1 MVELMKGN
9 TCQKTNKNN
18 YIAEIACLIIA
29 SAIIVIGLIF
39 DLSDIGW
46 IIVDNL
52 RELSM
57 TILQINASISAI
69 AIAIVAIVGGLV
81 SEEHYGVSL
90 SDYYLNIKP
99 VIFKQKRII
108 ITEIVVI
115 ALNTIAYVFGLYNL
129 TFAFLWVSCLL
140 IIISVVEIYSVFRG
154 KNVIAK
160 EIEDYIEDRLFN
172 LNHDFEAKA
181 DMFEKYIKYWSS
193 INQPEIDYENE
204 KERYLKSIDSL
215 LDSNPEKALATIT
228 ENVAFMI
235 KKCSDVSRQGHQ
247 YRCIDILQTTY
258 MQVWL
263 HVLNNDCKHIDCS
276 FELYDE
282 CDREIIQTMFCL
294 SMEDFERYVH
304 WDSLSEL
311 ILRVDI
317 YCHKK
322 ELSDIDAVHNHIK
335 HVRWIPSSIGAVLQ
349 KKMQNGEHYEKTR
362 WVYSLGT
369 LFLGNANIPNDAIRY
384 YSVAKCQLAFAYY
397 YALLKAGLTDIAKGI
412 FSKYHF
418 DSSGDGYEKTVFT
431 FLVLCYTYYIAE
443 RESLDCITIEERN
456 AAKEVLE
463 EFKNQDLFMDIVY
476 DYLWRNPN
484 TDIMDAVNE
493 INRIMDDYERMPLDR
508 SCKRCIVNNVVRD
521 FQLLTMVLAC
531 AFGVK
536 DIQVNNIITG
546 QNSMSWYSLYFGSHK
561 EETLKLLHG
570 ILSVLSQ
577 EAESNIKLLESGFD
591 NLGIEVAKK
600 YKEYSISEARETFD
614 SFSSKNKSREYIAD
628 VERKAIEHLKSKLSP
643 FTKEPLNPNKKSFDL
658 LKYTLPIRF
667 FDEETIK
674 HIIIDL
680 ETLTLKKI
688 VQLLVNEKALVEYE
702 RSRSEESDYLEF
714 VKDDSHRIM
723 VGPDFAFSP
732 YSYKMRD
739 AFEKA
744 CESKQRVNMGCGN
757 VGILLDDMLGISLDR
772 LSISTRPMSLEECDY
787 EMDED
792 TGLYKFAPT
801 SGVYL
806 LYTKEELEDYLRN
819 EMIVL
824 NFTLDVAIDLIDKGY
839 GYLVI
844 RKKISSDTE

>member
-1 MVELMKGN
+1 MKGN

-39 DLSDIGW
+39 DLSDIDW

-81 SEEHYGVSL
+81 SEEHYGISL

-99 VIFKQKRII
+99 AIFKQKRII
-108 ITEIVVI
+108 ITEIVIV

-129 TFAFLWVSCLL
+129 TFALLWVSCLL

-215 LDSNPEKALATIT
+215 LDSNPEKALAAIT

-258 MQVWL
+258 RQVWL

-443 RESLDCITIEERN
+443 RESLDCITIEE
-456 AAKEVLE
+456 KML
-463 EFKNQDLFMDIVY
+463 Q
-476 DYLWRNPN
+476 
-484 TDIMDAVNE
+484 
-493 INRIMDDYERMPLDR
+493 
-508 SCKRCIVNNVVRD
+508 
-521 FQLLTMVLAC
+521 
-531 AFGVK
+531 
-536 DIQVNNIITG
+536 
-546 QNSMSWYSLYFGSHK
+546 
-561 EETLKLLHG
+561 
-570 ILSVLSQ
+570 
-577 EAESNIKLLESGFD
+577 
-591 NLGIEVAKK
+591 KK
-600 YKEYSISEARETFD
+600 
-614 SFSSKNKSREYIAD
+614 
-628 VERKAIEHLKSKLSP
+628 
-643 FTKEPLNPNKKSFDL
+643 
-658 LKYTLPIRF
+658 
-667 FDEETIK
+667 
-674 HIIIDL
+674 
-680 ETLTLKKI
+680 
-688 VQLLVNEKALVEYE
+688 
-702 RSRSEESDYLEF
+702 
-714 VKDDSHRIM
+714 
-723 VGPDFAFSP
+723 
-732 YSYKMRD
+732 
-739 AFEKA
+739 
-744 CESKQRVNMGCGN
+744 C
-757 VGILLDDMLGISLDR
+757 
-772 LSISTRPMSLEECDY
+772 
-787 EMDED
+787 
-792 TGLYKFAPT
+792 
-801 SGVYL
+801 
-806 LYTKEELEDYLRN
+806 
-819 EMIVL
+819 
-824 NFTLDVAIDLIDKGY
+824 
-839 GYLVI
+839 
-844 RKKISSDTE
+844 